1 MKADKTTV
9 GQTLDRPD
17 PAVRFYLFH
26 GPDESGSRALA
37 HRLLKSLGAERFVIA
52 AGAVK
57 GDPALLADEAGAM
70 GLFGDKRLLWIE
82 PAGDE
87 ISDGVAGLL
96 GAPGVESI
104 AIGLAGALRKSSSL
118 LKLAEAER
126 GALAHCSYL
135 PEGRDA
141 HRMVIE
147 LARDE
152 GLRATSEV
160 AARVGVTAGY
170 DRAIIA
176 SELAK
181 FALYLGASPQTP
193 RELDP
198 ETLDLL
204 GAGGGEGDWMRI
216 GDLALDGNLGELT
229 SELQRL
235 APGGSEAVT
244 ILRSLQRRLLQLAP
258 MRARIEAGERLDGVM
273 ASAGKALFWRDKTM
287 VQRLLSQW
295 SAARLAQAAD
305 RVSGLERRLMLTPLP
320 GEAALGEELIAIAR
334 AARR

>member
-1 MKADKTTV
+1 MKADKARL
-9 GQTLDRPD
+9 GQTLDQPD
-17 PAVRFYLFH
+17 PALRFYLFH

-37 HRLLKSLGAERFVIA
+37 HRLLRSLGAERFVIA

-87 ISDGVAGLL
+87 IADGVAGLL
-96 GAPGVESI
+96 AAPGVESI
-104 AIGLAGALRKSSSL
+104 AIGLAGVLRKTSTL

-141 HRMVIE
+141 DRMVVE
-147 LARDE
+147 LARAE
-152 GLRATSEV
+152 GLRLTGEI
-160 AARVGVTAGY
+160 AARVGSAANH

-181 FALYLGASPQTP
+181 FALYLGATLENP

-198 ETLDLL
+198 ETLDRL
-204 GAGGGEGDWMRI
+204 GADSGDGDPSHI
-216 GDLALDGNLGELT
+216 GDLALDGRLAELT
-229 SELQRL
+229 DALQRL
-235 APGGSEAVT
+235 APGGTDSLGVV
-244 ILRSLQRRLLQLAP
+244 RSLQRRLLQLAP
-258 MRARIEAGERLDGVM
+258 MRARIEGGERLDGVM
-273 ASAGKALFWRDKTM
+273 ASAGKSLFWKDKPM
-287 VQRLLSQW
+287 VQRFLSQW
-295 SAARLAQAAD
+295 SAARLAQAAE
-305 RVSGLERRLMLTPLP
+305 RLSTLERRLMGSPVP
-320 GEAALGEELIAIAR
+320 GDAALGEELIAIAR

>member
-1 MKADKTTV
+1 MKADKARL
-9 GQTLDRPD
+9 GQALDQPD
-17 PAVRFYLFH
+17 PGVRFYLFH

-37 HRLLKSLGAERFVIA
+37 HQLLKSLGAERFVIA

-87 ISDGVAGLL
+87 ICDGVAGLL
-96 GAPGVESI
+96 AAPGVESI
-104 AIGLAGALRKSSSL
+104 AIGLAGTLRKTSSL
-118 LKLAEAER
+118 LRLAEAER
-126 GALAHCSYL
+126 GALSHLSYP
-135 PEGRDA
+135 PEGREAD
-141 HRMVIE
+141 RMMLE
-147 LARDE
+147 LARAE
-152 GLRATSEV
+152 GLRATSEIATRV
-160 AARVGVTAGY
+160 AAAAGY

-181 FALYLGASPQTP
+181 FALFLGATPESP

-198 ETLDLL
+198 ETIDRL
-204 GAGGGEGDWMRI
+204 GADSGEGDQSRI
-216 GDLALDGNLGELT
+216 GDLAL
-229 SELQRL
+229 
-235 APGGSEAVT
+235 GGSDAVG
-244 ILRSLQRRLLQLAP
+244 IVRSLQRRLLQLAP
-258 MRARIEAGERLDGVM
+258 MRARIEQGERVDGVI
-273 ASAGKALFWRDKTM
+273 ASAGKALFWKDKLL

-295 SAARLAQAAD
+295 SAARLAQAAE
-305 RVSGLERRLMLTPLP
+305 RVSSLERRLMGSPVP

>member
-1 MKADKTTV
+1 VKANARTL
-9 GQTLDRPD
+9 GEALDRPD
-17 PAVRFYLFH
+17 PGVRFYLFH

-52 AGAVK
+52 AGAIK

-87 ISDGVAGLL
+87 IADGVGGLL
-96 GAPGVESI
+96 TAPGVESI
-104 AIGLAGALRKSSSL
+104 AIALAGTLRKTSAL

-126 GALAHCSYL
+126 GALAHASYP
-135 PEGRDA
+135 PEGREAD
-141 HRMVIE
+141 RMVIE
-147 LARDE
+147 LARAE
-152 GLRATSEV
+152 GLRATSEI
-160 AARVGVTAGY
+160 AARVAAAAGC

-181 FALYLGASPQTP
+181 LALYLGATPDTP

-198 ETLDLL
+198 ETLDKL
-204 GAGGGEGDWMRI
+204 GADSGEGDWMRI
-216 GDLALDGNLGELT
+216 GDLALEGKLGDLT
-229 SELQRL
+229 DELQRL
-235 APGGSEAVT
+235 PPGGSEAVA
-244 ILRSLQRRLLQLAP
+244 ILRSFQRRLLQLAP
-258 MRARIEAGERLDGVM
+258 MRARIEGGERVDAVM
-273 ASAGKALFWRDKTM
+273 ASVGKALFWRDKAL

-295 SAARLAQAAD
+295 SAARLAQAAE
-305 RVSGLERRLMLTPLP
+305 RVSGLERRLMLTPVP

>member
-1 MKADKTTV
+1 MKANGKTI
-9 GQTLDRPD
+9 GEALDRPD

-87 ISDGVAGLL
+87 IAEGVAGLL
-96 GAPGVESI
+96 AAPGVESI
-104 AIGLAGALRKSSSL
+104 AIALAGALRKTSAL

-126 GALAHCSYL
+126 GTLAHCSYL

-141 HRMVIE
+141 DRIVLE
-147 LARDE
+147 LARAE
-152 GLRATSEV
+152 GLRATGEI
-160 AARVGVTAGY
+160 AARVAAAAGY

-181 FALYLGASPQTP
+181 FALYLGANPETP
-193 RELDP
+193 RELGP
-198 ETLDLL
+198 ETLDRL
-204 GAGGGEGDWMRI
+204 GADSGEGDWMRI
-216 GDLALDGNLGELT
+216 GDLALDGKLGELT
-229 SELQRL
+229 DELQRL
-235 APGGSEAVT
+235 PPGGSEAVP

-258 MRARIEAGERLDGVM
+258 MRARIEGGERVDGVM
-273 ASAGKALFWRDKTM
+273 ASMGKALFWKDKVL

-295 SAARLAQAAD
+295 SAARLAQAVE
-305 RVSGLERRLMLTPLP
+305 RVSGLERRLMLSPVP

>member
-1 MKADKTTV
+1 MKANARTLGDA
-9 GQTLDRPD
+9 LDRPD

-26 GPDESGSRALA
+26 GPDDSGSRALA

-87 ISDGVAGLL
+87 ISEGVAGLL
-96 GAPGVESI
+96 FAPGVESI

-141 HRMVIE
+141 DRLVID
-147 LARDE
+147 LARAE
-152 GLRATSEV
+152 GLRATSEI
-160 AARVGVTAGY
+160 AARVASAAGY

-181 FALYLGASPQTP
+181 FAIYLGATPETP
-193 RELDP
+193 RDLDP
-198 ETLDLL
+198 DTLDRL
-204 GAGGGEGDWMRI
+204 GADCGEGDWMRI
-216 GDLALDGNLGELT
+216 GDLALDGRLGELT
-229 SELQRL
+229 DELQRL
-235 APGGSEAVT
+235 PPGGSEVIA

-258 MRARIEAGERLDGVM
+258 MRARIESGERVDGVM
-273 ASAGKALFWRDKTM
+273 ASAGKTLFWKDKLL

-295 SAARLAQAAD
+295 SAARLVQAAD
-305 RVSGLERRLMLTPLP
+305 RASSLERRLMLTPVP
-320 GEAALGEELIAIAR
+320 SEAALGEELIAIAR

>member
-1 MKADKTTV
+1 MKANVRTLGDA
-9 GQTLDRPD
+9 LDRPD

-26 GPDESGSRALA
+26 GPDDSGSRALA

-82 PAGDE
+82 PASDE
-87 ISDGVAGLL
+87 ISEGVAGLL
-96 GAPGVESI
+96 FAPGVESI
-104 AIGLAGALRKSSSL
+104 AIGLAGALRKTSTL
-118 LKLAEAER
+118 LKLAEADR

-141 HRMVIE
+141 DRIVID
-147 LARDE
+147 LARAE

-160 AARVGVTAGY
+160 AARVASAAGY

-181 FALYLGASPQTP
+181 FALYLGATP
-193 RELDP
+193 EAPRDLDP
-198 ETLDLL
+198 DTLDRL
-204 GAGGGEGDWMRI
+204 GADSGEGDWVRI
-216 GDLALDGNLGELT
+216 GDLALDGRLGELT
-229 SELQRL
+229 DELQRL
-235 APGGSEAVT
+235 PPGGAEVIA

-258 MRARIEAGERLDGVM
+258 MRARIESGERVDGVM
-273 ASAGKALFWRDKTM
+273 ASAGKALFWKDKAL

-295 SAARLAQAAD
+295 SAARLVQAAD
-305 RVSGLERRLMLTPLP
+305 RASSLERRLMLTPLP
-320 GEAALGEELIAIAR
+320 AEAALGEELIAIAR